1 MIKKKFKAAIL
12 SKINSDL
19 KVKKI
24 EIKTK
29 LKKGQVFVKLKYS
42 GVCGKQIDEINGTG
56 GKDNFLPHLL
66 GHEGSGVV
74 KAIGPGVKKIKKGDK
89 VILHWIKG
97 RGIQSDTPE
106 YVYNGK
112 KINAGGLQH
121 LMNLQ

>member
-56 GKDNFLPHLL
+56 GKDNILPHLL

-74 KAIGPGVKKIKKGDK
+74 KAIGPGVK
-89 VILHWIKG
+89 
-97 RGIQSDTPE
+97 
-106 YVYNGK
+106 
-112 KINAGGLQH
+112 
-121 LMNLQ
+121 

>member
-29 LKKGQVFVKLKYS
+29 LKGTSFCKIKYS

-56 GKDNFLPHLL
+56 GKIIFFLIFLVMKEAVLL
-66 GHEGSGVV
+66 RRLAQEL
-74 KAIGPGVKKIKKGDK
+74 K
-89 VILHWIKG
+89 
-97 RGIQSDTPE
+97 R
-106 YVYNGK
+106 
-112 KINAGGLQH
+112 
-121 LMNLQ
+121 